1 MLTMKKRGAIMAALA
16 LVLAMPYSVHAQEN
30 EVQQPGPFKS
40 RIIEMLRSDPFSI
53 YWDGTT
59 TADADKKIVKK
70 AGKVGLEES
79 EGQIRKK
86 AYSKNPMKSGRRG
99 SRTGQHAADN
109 VPEKGTTQSGN
120 YGEVIGWEKSDTSP
134 FFYMKFH
141 EWGTTMHK
149 PKKFMLEA
157 ARPTYQALK
166 SIAEEE
172 YEKVLKEKLEG

>member
-1 MLTMKKRGAIMAALA
+1 MSFNITMDFIGLEETQR
-16 LVLAMPYSVHAQEN
+16 E
-30 EVQQPGPFKS
+30 
-40 RIIEMLRSDPFSI
+40 IEKLC
-53 YWDGTT
+53 T
-59 TADADKKIVKK
+59 DAELKAPNKKIVKQ
-70 AGKVGLEES
+70 AGSVGKKEA
-79 EGQIRKK
+79 EGQIRQK

-109 VPEKGTTQSGN
+109 VPEKGRTQTGN
-120 YGEVIGWEKSDTSP
+120 YAELIGWDKGDTSP

-157 ARPTYQALK
+157 ARPTYRALK

-172 YEKVLKEKLEG
+172 YEKMLQEKLGE

>member
-1 MLTMKKRGAIMAALA
+1 MYGMIQKREKTVEKGRPVEKWNDYLKCWCEVKSLYGKELYTAL
-16 LVLAMPYSVHAQEN
+16 
-30 EVQQPGPFKS
+30 
-40 RIIEMLRSDPFSI
+40 
-53 YWDGTT
+53 
-59 TADADKKIVKK
+59 
-70 AGKVGLEES
+70 
-79 EGQIRKK
+79 
-86 AYSKNPMKSGRRG
+86 
-99 SRTGQHAADN
+99 
-109 VPEKGTTQSGN
+109 EKGTTQSGN